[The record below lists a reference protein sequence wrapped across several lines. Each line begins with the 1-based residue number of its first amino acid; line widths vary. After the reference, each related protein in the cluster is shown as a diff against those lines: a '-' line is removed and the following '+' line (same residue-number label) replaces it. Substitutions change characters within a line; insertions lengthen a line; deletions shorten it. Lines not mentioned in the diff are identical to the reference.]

1 LTENYSEEYTCKMN
15 NMERKK
21 VVMIGGGTGTYS
33 VLSGLKKFDNL
44 DLSAVVAVTDSG
56 GSTGKLRDEFGYL
69 PVGDIRQCMV
79 ALAEEGNGQ
88 NLMRDLFN
96 YRFDKGGEGL
106 EGHSFG
112 NLFITAMTEIMSGD
126 EEKAIDYAR
135 RILRIK
141 GEVIPVS
148 LDHIDIVMEQ
158 EDGNKVFGE
167 TNIKDNY
174 SDRNI
179 ESKIKKVW
187 LEPEAHATP
196 KAIKAIMEADLIIIG
211 PGGLFTSLIA
221 NLLIKGIPDALQK
234 TEAKILFNVNLMTDA
249 GQTHEMTAREH
260 VETIKNYIGKYP
272 DYVLIN
278 NKELPEEI
286 VKKYIESEDYPVKDD
301 LEENSD
307 FEVVREDLISGSDEV
322 EKKKDFGAK
331 RSLIRHNSKSISN
344 AIYNNILAKL

>member
-1 LTENYSEEYTCKMN
+1 
-15 NMERKK
+15 
-21 VVMIGGGTGTYS
+21 
-33 VLSGLKKFDNL
+33 
-44 DLSAVVAVTDSG
+44 
-56 GSTGKLRDEFGYL
+56 
-69 PVGDIRQCMV
+69 
-79 ALAEEGNGQ
+79 
-88 NLMRDLFN
+88 
-96 YRFDKGGEGL
+96 
-106 EGHSFG
+106 
-112 NLFITAMTEIMSGD
+112 
-126 EEKAIDYAR
+126 
-135 RILRIK
+135 
-141 GEVIPVS
+141 
-148 LDHIDIVMEQ
+148 MEQ